1 MYVLD
6 PHAAFS
12 LEPKEKQIMD
22 AQDIIKLIEF
32 FRNSRNTEMEYE
44 IENLQE
50 YMVEKF
56 DELFERLTEYFEFNY
71 AETDKNEDL
80 PF

>member
-1 MYVLD
+1 
-6 PHAAFS
+6 
-12 LEPKEKQIMD
+12 
-22 AQDIIKLIEF
+22 
-32 FRNSRNTEMEYE
+32 MEYE